1 MEIFDLGIKI
11 LLIVSLPIFIIFFYF
26 STSWAEEFH
35 PERKYIIG
43 FMVTIL
49 HFFWIFVAGFFF
61 VVFLSLLVKFL
72 SLIPKT

>member
-11 LLIVSLPIFIIFFYF
+11 LLIASLIFFVIFF
-26 STSWAEEFH
+26 SLSSYWASEFH

-49 HFFWIFVAGFFF
+49 HFFWVFVAGFFF
-61 VVFLSLLVKFL
+61 IVLLSFFFKLFF
-72 SLIPKT
+72 